1 MAEERMEEM
10 EEKEEKESTGSQAYE
25 EEGSRGL
32 SKGLIKILMIV
43 ASVLIG
49 IILMVIVS
57 NIVFN
62 MRNKGESKQ
71 EEVTWAPGVTPKKD
85 PYQTLKIDQ
94 FKLSL
99 NDPTG
104 TNPVF
109 LQFEMAIGY
118 EKNNIKLQTEL
129 SDRKFEMRDKILALL
144 ASKTY
149 EDVNTPDKIQ
159 TLKKEI
165 KNQINT
171 LLIHGLVEE
180 VYIIE
185 FNAIPKQ

>member
-1 MAEERMEEM
+1 MAEERLEED
-10 EEKEEKESTGSQAYE
+10 EEKEEKDSAGAQNYDEVG
-25 EEGSRGL
+25 GKGL
-32 SKGLIKILMIV
+32 SKGLIKILMFIAAGLV
-43 ASVLIG
+43 G
-49 IILMVIVS
+49 IILMVVVS

-62 MRNKGESKQ
+62 MRNKGETKQ
-71 EEVTWAPGVTPKKD
+71 EEVTWAPGVTPKKS
-85 PYQTLKIDQ
+85 PYQTLKIDP

-104 TNPVF
+104 TNTVF
-109 LQFEMAIGY
+109 LMFEMAIGY

-129 SDRKFEMRDKILALL
+129 SDRKFEMRDKILTLL

-149 EDVNTPDKIQ
+149 EDLNTPDKVQ

-171 LLIHGLVEE
+171 LLLNGLIEE
-180 VYIIE
+180 IYIIE
-185 FNAIPKQ
+185 FNAMLKQ